1 MAIVY
6 LCLGSNTGDR
16 VGYLQQ
22 ATMLIK
28 ELEGTSVIR
37 TSSFYETQP
46 WLEVDT
52 TWYVNA
58 VLEIKTPLS
67 PLELLEGL
75 NRIEN
80 QLGRNREAERH
91 HGDRT
96 LDIDILFYNDE
107 IIKEQNL
114 EIPHKFI
121 HQRAFTLVPM
131 LEINPDFVHPDLGKS
146 IEQLHDELENPEIV
160 LLYGTR
166 SV

>member
-80 QLGRNREAERH
+80 QLGRNREAEGH